1 MLLCSL
7 SYIFCLLA
15 DGRKV
20 MKCGSCDNVFKNY
33 SDLQIHHRTH
43 TGDKP
48 FKCNFN
54 QCDESF
60 ISKGRYEVHV
70 EMYHRE
76 KAPLKCEFCPRSFF
90 RHHRLFHHKNTHIGV
105 RHYLCEICSKAFSQ
119 PAYLKY
125 HQTKHKELNLEEYK
139 CDQCDK
145 SFASPVNLRF
155 HKETQ
160 HQKKYRYYC
169 PTCGHGATHK
179 SHLKLHQLSHTG
191 ERPHVCEYCQK
202 TFTRASQLKIHVRS
216 HTGEKPYI
224 CKLCPK
230 CFTNSSKLRRHEL
243 THAANKS
250 KKQQTIVKVTE
261 ITDEQQNEQ
270 PQHSATALTGA
281 TMVAPSGMLLPAD
294 LVDVQVEDVED
305 TSGQAI
311 LKIDHGSTT
320 VHEQDIQPQFIA
332 IQEPNGVTYQIIA
345 TDDGTGNE
353 QYTEYIVLNSNYT
366 FA

>member
-1 MLLCSL
+1 
-7 SYIFCLLA
+7 
-15 DGRKV
+15 
-20 MKCGSCDNVFKNY
+20 MKCGSCDHVFKNY
-33 SDLQIHHRTH
+33 SDLQIHHRIH

-48 FKCNFN
+48 FKCNE
-54 QCDESF
+54 CEETF

-70 EMYHRE
+70 EMFHRE

-90 RHHRLFHHKNTHIGV
+90 RHHRLYHHKNTHTGV

-125 HQTKHKELNLEEYK
+125 HQTKHKELNLEEFI

-216 HTGEKPYI
+216 HTGEKPYV

-243 THAANKS
+243 THSANKS
-250 KKQQTIVKVTE
+250 KR
-261 ITDEQQNEQ
+261 QQNTSKTTPAADEQ
-270 PQHSATALTGA
+270 PQNSVTALTAAAG
-281 TMVAPSGMLLPAD
+281 PGGIFLPGNV
-294 LVDVQVEDVED
+294 VDVQVEEVED
-305 TSGQAI
+305 TGGQAL
-311 LKIDHGSTT
+311 LKIEHAPAA
-320 VHEQDIQPQFIA
+320 VHEQEMQPQFIA

-353 QYTEYIVLNSNYT
+353 QYTEYILLNSNYT